1 VGVAHAMGTHLRQE
15 DQLGRLGGEEFL
27 VLLPDTDAD
36 AAMAVAERMREEVA
50 HAAMPVPVTVSI
62 GIATWEDAE
71 TPEAF
76 LARADEALYAA
87 KDAGRDRVLAATLHD
102 RT

>member
-1 VGVAHAMGTHLRQE
+1 MGTHLRQE

-36 AAMAVAERMREEVA
+36 AAATAAERIREEVA
-50 HAAMPVPVTVSI
+50 SATTPVPVTVSL
-62 GIATWEDAE
+62 GIATWEDDE
-71 TPEAF
+71 TPEA
-76 LARADEALYAA
+76 LLHRADQALYAA
-87 KDAGRDRVLAATLHD
+87 KAAGRDRVMAATLHD